1 MGELA
6 IQTLGA
12 AVATVLSLRKVPPPL
27 PLVIALAT
35 PSAP

>member
-12 AVATVLSLRKVPPPL
+12 AVATVLSLRKVPPLL
-27 PLVIALAT
+27 PLIVTLAT
-35 PSAP
+35 PSAL